1 MKELTIEALDQKLN
15 KIITQYTLRIDE
27 QYNDKSKSLT
37 HKDALEI
44 AKETSDLLAVFK
56 QEILRYLKDR
66 EEGIRE

>member
-1 MKELTIEALDQKLN
+1 MTIEALDQKLN
-15 KIITQYTLRIDE
+15 KIITHYTLRIYE
-27 QYNDKSKSLT
+27 QYNENEKPIT
-37 HKDALEI
+37 HKDAVEI